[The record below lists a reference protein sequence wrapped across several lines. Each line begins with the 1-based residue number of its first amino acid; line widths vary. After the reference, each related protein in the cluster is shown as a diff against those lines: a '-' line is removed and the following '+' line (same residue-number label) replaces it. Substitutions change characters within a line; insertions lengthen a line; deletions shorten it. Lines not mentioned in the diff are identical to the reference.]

1 MGRPP
6 FDRLRAH
13 FGALLAASL
22 RGGGFRTFASK
33 PQNGFAA
40 VTNVARVC
48 RGRKSAVS
56 RKLRRRRVE
65 KPSSVGLIQISEAD
79 FEMKKN

>member
-22 RGGGFRTFASK
+22 RAGGFRTFAPK

-40 VTNVARVC
+40 VTNVAGVC
-48 RGRKSAVS
+48 RAGKFAADVLRNAQALDRSKSPK
-56 RKLRRRRVE
+56 R
-65 KPSSVGLIQISEAD
+65 